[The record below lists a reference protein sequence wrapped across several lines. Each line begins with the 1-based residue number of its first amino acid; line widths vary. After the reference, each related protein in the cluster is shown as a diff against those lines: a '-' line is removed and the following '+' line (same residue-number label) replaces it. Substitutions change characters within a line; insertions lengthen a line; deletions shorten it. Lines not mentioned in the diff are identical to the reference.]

1 MLQLLS
7 KNLFICL
14 QIIHNFGLVS
24 SYTNIEIFFSY
35 WISMNSCFFEF
46 CRKHLDLAERYYFYY
61 LKMLAFM
68 KCALWKV
75 SIIPKYVIKKSSLF
89 TILDE
94 MLTLLTLKVWK
105 LHLDD
110 LKEIVFLDSL
120 APIILLPPSPQSQS
134 KRLLPGSATRWLS
147 TFY

>member
-24 SYTNIEIFFSY
+24 SYPNIEIFFSY
-35 WISMNSCFFEF
+35 WISMNSCF
-46 CRKHLDLAERYYFYY
+46 YYFYY

-75 SIIPKYVIKKSSLF
+75 SIVPKYVIKKSSLF